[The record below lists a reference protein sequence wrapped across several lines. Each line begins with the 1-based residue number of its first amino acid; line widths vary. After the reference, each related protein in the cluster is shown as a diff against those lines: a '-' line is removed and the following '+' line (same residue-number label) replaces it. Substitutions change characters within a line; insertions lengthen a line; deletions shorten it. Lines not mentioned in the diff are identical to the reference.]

1 MQILYLKNYMLTARF
16 LEKYY
21 PVVQISDE
29 WNIRHLSFIHM
40 WRKALLFN
48 II

>member
-1 MQILYLKNYMLTARF
+1 MLEELYVKRTLSWKIL
-16 LEKYY
+16 
-21 PVVQISDE
+21 VQISDE

-40 WRKALLFN
+40 WWIALLFN